1 MASGDYL
8 GVLDHDDELDTL
20 TLFEYV
26 RTINEHPDADCI
38 YCDEDKINEQGKYC
52 DPWFKSNWN
61 PVLVIRVKIC
71 RTLFFFFTGQSLRT
85 RPHFSITCATNL
97 QRTKVILCLLR
108 LPVRCTQTG
117 FFAAI

>member
-1 MASGDYL
+1 LWVLGATINKAASMASGDYL

-26 RTINEHPDADCI
+26 KTINEHPDADCI

-61 PVLVIRVKIC
+61 PVLVIRVKIYGKEKVYEKTSC
-71 RTLFFFFTGQSLRT
+71 RD
-85 RPHFSITCATNL
+85 TN
-97 QRTKVILCLLR
+97 IL
-108 LPVRCTQTG
+108 
-117 FFAAI
+117 